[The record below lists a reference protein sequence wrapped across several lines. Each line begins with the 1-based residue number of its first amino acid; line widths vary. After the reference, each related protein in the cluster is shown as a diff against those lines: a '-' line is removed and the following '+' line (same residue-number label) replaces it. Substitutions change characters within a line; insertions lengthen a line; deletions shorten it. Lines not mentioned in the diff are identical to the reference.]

1 MPTQEINY
9 DDPTLGVYLKFTHLP
24 ATQLST
30 ILYHLSE
37 LTDNVALLF
46 PAQRVDVIENII
58 GYVPHLTVDS
68 VHTGQSIDL
77 RFRFDG
83 NWPKIHIERRA
94 RGDKSDTVQVVLPK
108 WSLALIVV
116 GYLLDFGLSRYQ
128 QVLEIQKLKAEVE
141 QLHGSLRNLDPA
153 KLQDRNDPLVNAIDI
168 HVNSLRQQFNAD
180 NIKLVRVNG
189 SLVIDKSA
197 PINPPRE

>member
-1 MPTQEINY
+1 MPTQEINFE
-9 DDPTLGVYLKFTHLP
+9 DPTLGVYLKFTHLP

-37 LTDNVALLF
+37 LTDNVAQLF
-46 PAQRVDVIENII
+46 PSERVAVVPGIISFVPSLNI
-58 GYVPHLTVDS
+58 DS
-68 VHTGQSIDL
+68 VHTGESIDL
-77 RFRFDG
+77 RFRFEG

-94 RGDKSDTVQVVLPK
+94 RGEKSDSVQVVLPK
-108 WSLALIVV
+108 WSLALVVV

-141 QLHGSLRNLDPA
+141 QLQEPLKNLEPA

-168 HVNSLRQQFNAD
+168 HVNSLRQQFNAE

-189 SLVIDKSA
+189 SLVVNKSS
-197 PINPPRE
+197 PIEPPRE